1 MESIYIATFFVA
13 LISSIFSGLAG
24 GGGGFIMA
32 PYWLISGMT
41 PAQGAATGSFMAI
54 GMGASSLTALRK
66 TGNYPREKNLTILL
80 SLVTVLASVLGAIIL
95 PQIDI
100 TAFANILALTT
111 IASLPLLFVKRTTS
125 HRFSKHR
132 SLGIELMIVL
142 LIFSSIITTSAF
154 SILIALTLIS
164 FFDLTVLQMTA
175 LRRLVMLNQSVVLFI
190 VLAAQGYFIWQHALA
205 GIIGGSIGSYAGTKF
220 AISKG
225 ETFARW
231 SLAISA
237 SVSSI
242 VLLMR

>member
-1 MESIYIATFFVA
+1 
-13 LISSIFSGLAG
+13 
-24 GGGGFIMA
+24 MA

-66 TGNYPREKNLTILL
+66 TGNYPSEKNLTILL

-95 PQIDI
+95 PKIDMA
-100 TAFANILALTT
+100 TFAHILALIT
-111 IASLPLLFVKRTTS
+111 IATLPLLFVKRTTS

-132 SLGIELMIVL
+132 NVGISL
-142 LIFSSIITTSAF
+142 LILLLIVSSIITSGAF

-190 VLAAQGYFIWQHALA
+190 FLAAQGFFMWQHALA
-205 GIIGGSIGSYAGTKF
+205 GIIGGSFGSYVGTRF

-231 SLAISA
+231 ALATGAAIS
-237 SVSSI
+237 SL
-242 VLLMR
+242 VLLIR